1 MDASRSHA
9 KTGLVLTGGG
19 ARAAYQVGVLKAVAR
34 IRREVGAPRHNPF
47 GVIAGTSAGAVNA
60 AAIACHA
67 DRFDLSVAGL
77 VNVWR
82 HFSADQVYRADAFGV
97 VRTGAR
103 WLTMLTIGWAIAR
116 WRRARPRSLLD
127 NEPLGELLQR
137 VVHLDRLPEMLESG
151 HLSALAITASSY
163 SSGDH
168 VTFCQTARPF
178 QPWLRSQRVAVPC
191 TIGWQHLMASSAIPF
206 VFPAVQLERGRHD
219 EWFGDGSMRQSA
231 PISPAVHLGAER
243 ILVVGAGR
251 MNEPPGRQVVG
262 DDYPS
267 LAQIAGHALSNI
279 FLDALAVDVERAQRI
294 NRTLALLDPKAAR
307 ADAAQTAGGA
317 GDLAEPAPG
326 RHRGAPRALP
336 TAAGTHHAARRG
348 CQRHRGTKRCGAGQ
362 LPAVRR
368 ALHTRADRI
377 GRGRHLGPT
386 RRSGCLLQLA
396 DADRAARGARR
407 LARRRGRADAP
418 DRPGAVVASQGAARS
433 AMMVATMRWQKCAL
447 LKRALA
453 AEDRKSRIA
462 AW

>member
-1 MDASRSHA
+1 MPRSNASV
-9 KTGLVLTGGG
+9 GLVLTGGG

-47 GVIAGTSAGAVNA
+47 GVIVGTSAGAVNA

-77 VNVWR
+77 VTTWR

-127 NEPLGELLQR
+127 NAPLAELLQR
-137 VVHLDRLPEMLESG
+137 VVHFDRLPEMLAAG
-151 HLSALAITASSY
+151 HLRALAITGSSY

-168 VTFCQTARPF
+168 VTFCQTAQPF
-178 QPWLRSQRVAVPC
+178 QPWLRSQRIAVPC
-191 TIGWQHLMASSAIPF
+191 KIGVPHLMASSAIPF
-206 VFPAVQLERGRHD
+206 VFPAVQLDMARRD

-231 PISPAVHLGAER
+231 PISPAVHLGATR

-251 MNEPPGRQVVG
+251 MNEPAGRHVVG

-294 NRTLALLDPKAAR
+294 NRTLALLDPKSRAQTLLKPLDVLVIAPSKRLDDIAAR
-307 ADAAQTAGGA
+307 H
-317 GDLAEPAPG
+317 L
-326 RHRGAPRALP
+326 HCLP
-336 TAAGTHHAARRG
+336 TPVRTMLRG
-348 CQRHRGTKRCGAGQ
+348 VGVGSGGDEA
-362 LPAVRR
+362 
-368 ALHTRADRI
+368 
-377 GRGRHLGPT
+377 
-386 RRSGCLLQLA
+386 RSGAALASYLLFESPYTRELIELGAA
-396 DADRAARGARR
+396 DT
-407 LARRRGRADAP
+407 LARRDEVIAFFDWPTKVVLREERDAWPADAGGLDCP
-418 DRPGAVVASQGAARS
+418 TD
-433 AMMVATMRWQKCAL
+433 
-447 LKRALA
+447 LA
-453 AEDRKSRIA
+453 PL
-462 AW
+462 

>member
-1 MDASRSHA
+1 MDAPGSHA

-34 IRREVGAPRHNPF
+34 IRREVGASRHNPF
-47 GVIAGTSAGAVNA
+47 GVIAGTSAGAINA

-103 WLTMLTIGWAIAR
+103 WLTMLTVGWAIAR

-137 VVHLDRLPEMLESG
+137 VVHLDRVPEMLKSG

-163 SSGDH
+163 SSGEH
-168 VTFCQTARPF
+168 VTFCQTAKPF
-178 QPWLRSQRVAVPC
+178 QPWLRSQRVAVPS
-191 TIGWQHLMASSAIPF
+191 TISWQHLMASSAIPF
-206 VFPAVQLERGRHD
+206 VFPAVQLERGRRD

-251 MNEPPGRQVVG
+251 MNEPAGRQVVA
-262 DDYPS
+262 DEYPS

-279 FLDALAVDVERAQRI
+279 FLDALAVDVERAERI
-294 NRTLALLDPKAAR
+294 NRTLALLDPEARARTLLKPLHVLVISPTQRLDDIAAR
-307 ADAAQTAGGA
+307 HLHCLPRPVRTMLRGVGVSDTQAQSGAALASYLLFEEPYTRELIELGAADTMARRDEVIAFFDWPTQIVPREDRDAWPADASGLECPT
-317 GDLAEPAPG
+317 DLAP
-326 RHRGAPRALP
+326 L
-336 TAAGTHHAARRG
+336 
-348 CQRHRGTKRCGAGQ
+348 
-362 LPAVRR
+362 
-368 ALHTRADRI
+368 
-377 GRGRHLGPT
+377 
-386 RRSGCLLQLA
+386 
-396 DADRAARGARR
+396 
-407 LARRRGRADAP
+407 
-418 DRPGAVVASQGAARS
+418 
-433 AMMVATMRWQKCAL
+433 
-447 LKRALA
+447 
-453 AEDRKSRIA
+453 
-462 AW
+462 

>member
-1 MDASRSHA
+1 MDAPGSHA

-34 IRREVGAPRHNPF
+34 IRREVGASRHNPF
-47 GVIAGTSAGAVNA
+47 GVIVGTSAGAINA

-103 WLTMLTIGWAIAR
+103 WLTMLTVGWAIAR

-127 NEPLGELLQR
+127 NQPLGELLQR
-137 VVHLDRLPEMLESG
+137 VVHLDRVPEMLKSG

-178 QPWLRSQRVAVPC
+178 QPWLRSHRVAVPS
-191 TIGWQHLMASSAIPF
+191 TIGWRHLMASSAIPF
-206 VFPAVQLERGRHD
+206 VFPAVQLELGRQD

-251 MNEPPGRQVVG
+251 MNEPAGRHVVA
-262 DDYPS
+262 DEYPS

-294 NRTLALLDPKAAR
+294 NRTLALLDPQSRAQTPLKPLHVLVISPTQRLDDIAAR
-307 ADAAQTAGGA
+307 HLHCLPRPVRTMLRGVGVSVTQARSGAALASYLLFEEPYTRELIELGAADTMARRDEVIAFFDWPTRIVPREERDAWPTDAGGLECPT
-317 GDLAEPAPG
+317 DLAP
-326 RHRGAPRALP
+326 L
-336 TAAGTHHAARRG
+336 
-348 CQRHRGTKRCGAGQ
+348 
-362 LPAVRR
+362 
-368 ALHTRADRI
+368 
-377 GRGRHLGPT
+377 
-386 RRSGCLLQLA
+386 
-396 DADRAARGARR
+396 
-407 LARRRGRADAP
+407 
-418 DRPGAVVASQGAARS
+418 
-433 AMMVATMRWQKCAL
+433 
-447 LKRALA
+447 
-453 AEDRKSRIA
+453 
-462 AW
+462 